1 MEDGCTEVHRHPLCV
16 IIATMNTGTQ
26 GAREPNEAFTSRL
39 PLTFVMDEVN
49 EDDLLN
55 ILMKKGYERSQC
67 KKVVKAYGK
76 IIDYLKTIAHS
87 EEMVM
92 CITTRHCIGALK
104 LMSIGTAPKEAIRD
118 NHDWFYRYPRPVPR
132 KGCLPECRRNDGAL
146 MGGSYG
152 KVE

>member
-1 MEDGCTEVHRHPLCV
+1 
-16 IIATMNTGTQ
+16 
-26 GAREPNEAFTSRL
+26 
-39 PLTFVMDEVN
+39 MDEVN

-118 NHDWFYRYPRPVPR
+118 TMIGSIAIRDLSLAKDVYQNVVERWRS
-132 KGCLPECRRNDGAL
+132 DGRL
-146 MGGSYG
+146 LWQS
-152 KVE
+152 